1 MIYFYPTNFLDWTK
15 LWIITPQHQI
25 IQFETSLDLLQQ
37 MHHHKF
43 QQTYTNHYGGK
54 WVGNKRDFINVP
66 IYMYESLGSVWHIMV
81 DKPTKLSIDTTAI
94 EFTMAKAPWTLYKK
108 RCELEVYCQWHGLRV
123 PKARSTELPRDEP
136 TNILARLE
144 QENNQMQRQ
153 LDHFHTIQKAR
164 LQGKVQERAIKSIN
178 EITLFDDE
186 RDISNFSDSSNDN
199 FQKFLPT
206 KIRRCC

>member
-1 MIYFYPTNFLDWTK
+1 
-15 LWIITPQHQI
+15 
-25 IQFETSLDLLQQ
+25 
-37 MHHHKF
+37 
-43 QQTYTNHYGGK
+43 
-54 WVGNKRDFINVP
+54 
-66 IYMYESLGSVWHIMV
+66 
-81 DKPTKLSIDTTAI
+81 
-94 EFTMAKAPWTLYKK
+94 
-108 RCELEVYCQWHGLRV
+108 
-123 PKARSTELPRDEP
+123 
-136 TNILARLE
+136 
-144 QENNQMQRQ
+144 MQRQ